1 MKTILRPLSKYIDYL
16 FNQKTKE
23 QIRDALF
30 LLVLSRTTSADTDM
44 RAVEIKKVKALLK
57 DNLGKEQSDAQIRVA
72 ALSKRFEKEP
82 LHRFAVK
89 ASKLVSE
96 SDRISLAFG
105 MMDIMKSEDRVG
117 ALERK
122 HFNRMIKALG
132 LSSSSLMERAA

>member
-1 MKTILRPLSKYIDYL
+1 MKTILRPLSKYIGYL

-23 QIRDALF
+23 QIRDELF
-30 LLVLSRTTSADTDM
+30 LLVLSRTTSADTNI

-57 DNLGKEQSDAQIRVA
+57 DNLGEEYTDAQIRVA
-72 ALSKRFEKEP
+72 AQSKRFEKAP
-82 LHRFAVK
+82 LHRFVAK

-105 MMDIMKSEDRVG
+105 MMDIMKSDDRIG

-132 LSSSSLMERAA
+132 LSPSSLMERAA